1 MEKMC
6 QSLFSIQYQGRYVFV
21 FICFP
26 NLVRKRPE
34 QPYFPVTERI
44 LSDSDKLER
53 KQASVV
59 LGLKS
64 EMELESHNR
73 KTDKR
78 EFVNTNVEDSTAT
91 AEISDATEYVT
102 EATKIIETFI
112 SDVMGDI
119 TDFSKKNI
127 SENLEVNPSNENRSG
142 KSDILS
148 DSINTNSSSA
158 TKVRH
163 FCNSYSWVMLLSILF
178 LQFKFA

>member
-1 MEKMC
+1 M
-6 QSLFSIQYQGRYVFV
+6 SIYI
-21 FICFP
+21 FICSSIGFETA
-26 NLVRKRPE
+26 NRPE

-64 EMELESHNR
+64 EMDLESHNR

-91 AEISDATEYVT
+91 AETSDATEYAT

-119 TDFSKKNI
+119 TNFSKKNI

-142 KSDILS
+142 KSDIFS
-148 DSINTNSSSA
+148 DNINTNSSSA